1 MSASLPRKKLPIG
14 IQNFAKLREENC
26 YYVDKTPF
34 ACRLV
39 EEGSYY
45 FLSRPRRFGKS
56 LFVDTLKELFEG
68 NQSLFKGLYA
78 EKHWDWS
85 KKHPVLRFSFGDG
98 GIDSRETLEKEL
110 RIQLTRH
117 AERLDLAGES
127 LEEGTPRLRTL
138 VRAAHEKYGQRVV
151 ILVDEY
157 DKPIL
162 DHIEDA
168 PLAQIMRNGLS
179 DFYSAIKEL
188 DPHLK
193 FALLTGVSKFSK
205 VNLFS
210 KLNNLND
217 ITLDE
222 PYSAIC
228 GYTDRDVDTVFAPEL
243 EGLNREKIRLWYNG
257 YNWTGESV
265 YNPFDL
271 LLLFQKRVFQPFWYE
286 TGSPSFLLKVL
297 RNRPTFLP
305 DLSRTLA
312 SYDLLSTFE
321 VANIGT
327 EALLFQTGYLTIQ
340 SVKYQGVQPRYLM
353 GYPNLEVKTSLL
365 EALMRDW
372 TPHEAR
378 ASKRMPEAYDLI
390 EANDLE
396 GLRKLLTSFYESIPN
411 EWYKKNP
418 IAQYEGYY
426 ASVFYAF
433 FASLGLEVHAEK
445 SSNAGRLDMEVLIE
459 NRALIFEFKVVDDE
473 PEGKALAQ
481 ILEKG
486 YDRAHRAAGREV
498 TCIGVEFSKEKRRIV
513 AWEMA

>member
-1 MSASLPRKKLPIG
+1 MSPSLPRKKLPIG
-14 IQNFAKLREENC
+14 IQNFAKLREEDC

-34 ACRLV
+34 ACRLA

-68 NQSLFKGLYA
+68 NKALFKGLHA
-78 EKHWDWS
+78 EEHWDWS
-85 KKHPVLRFSFGDG
+85 KKHPVLRFSFGEG
-98 GIDSRETLEKEL
+98 VEDSHASLAANIQEQLENTADRLGVRETS
-110 RIQLTRH
+110 TR
-117 AERLDLAGES
+117 EGSLSLA
-127 LEEGTPRLRTL
+127 RV
-138 VRAAHEKYGQRVV
+138 VRAAHEKFGQRVV

-162 DHIEDA
+162 DYIEQ
-168 PLAQIMRNGLS
+168 PELAGQMRDTLS
-179 DFYSAIKEL
+179 LFYSAIKEL
-188 DPHLK
+188 DPYLK
-193 FALLTGVSKFSK
+193 FVLLTGVSKFSK

-243 EGLNREKIRLWYNG
+243 IGFEREKIRMWYNG
-257 YNWTGESV
+257 YNWSGESV
-265 YNPFDL
+265 YNPFDV
-271 LLLFQKRVFQPFWYE
+271 LLLFQKRVFRPYWYE
-286 TGSPSFLLKVL
+286 TGNPSFLLKVL
-297 RNRPTFLP
+297 RNRPAFLP
-305 DLSRTLA
+305 DLTQTLA
-312 SYDLLSTFE
+312 SYDLLSTFDVE
-321 VANIGT
+321 NIGT

-340 SVKYQGVQPRYLM
+340 SVKYQGVQQRYLM
-353 GYPNLEVKTSLL
+353 DYANLEVKTSLL

-390 EANDLE
+390 EANDLD
-396 GLRKLLTSFYESIPN
+396 GLRQLLCAFYASIPN

-445 SSNAGRLDMEVLIE
+445 SSNAGRLDMEVLIDD
-459 NRALIFEFKVVDDE
+459 RALIFEFKVVDDE

-486 YDRAHRAAGREV
+486 YDRAHRDAGREV
-498 TCIGVEFSKEKRRIV
+498 TCIGVEFSKEKRHIV
-513 AWEMA
+513 GWEMA

>member
-1 MSASLPRKKLPIG
+1 MSSSLPRKKLPIG
-14 IQNFAKLREENC
+14 IQNFAKLREEDC

-68 NQSLFKGLYA
+68 NKALFQGLHA
-78 EKHWDWS
+78 EDHWDWS
-85 KKHPVLRFSFGDG
+85 KTHPVLRFSFGEG
-98 GIDSRETLEKEL
+98 VRETPEHLRQDIREQLLEHSRRLGVDARNLEGEEL
-110 RIQLTRH
+110 SLR
-117 AERLDLAGES
+117 RLVKS
-127 LEEGTPRLRTL
+127 
-138 VRAAHEKYGQRVV
+138 AHEKFGQRVV

-162 DHIEDA
+162 DYIEDA
-168 PLAQIMRNGLS
+168 ALAGRMRDTLS
-179 DFYSAIKEL
+179 LFYSAIKEL
-188 DPHLK
+188 DPYLK
-193 FALLTGVSKFSK
+193 FVLLTGVSKFSK

-228 GYTDRDVDTVFAPEL
+228 GYTDHDVDTVFAPEL
-243 EGLNREKIRLWYNG
+243 IGFEREKIRMWYNG
-257 YNWTGESV
+257 YNWSGESV
-265 YNPFDL
+265 YNPFDV
-271 LLLFQKRVFQPFWYE
+271 LLLFQKRVFRPYWYE
-286 TGSPSFLLKVL
+286 TGNPSFLLKVL
-297 RNRPTFLP
+297 RNRSTFLP
-305 DLSRTLA
+305 DLTQTLA
-312 SYDLLSTFE
+312 SYDLLSTFDVE
-321 VANIGT
+321 NIGT

-340 SVKYQGVQPRYLM
+340 SIKYQGVQQRYLM

-372 TPHEAR
+372 TPYQAR

-390 EANDLE
+390 EANDLD
-396 GLRKLLTSFYESIPN
+396 GLRQLLSAFYESIPY

-459 NRALIFEFKVVDDE
+459 NRALIFEFKVVDNE

-486 YDRAHRAAGREV
+486 YDRAHREAGREV
-498 TCIGVEFSKEKRRIV
+498 TCIGVEFSKEKRHIV

>member
-1 MSASLPRKKLPIG
+1 MSTTLPRKKLPIG
-14 IQNFAKLREENC
+14 IQNFAKLREEGC

-78 EKHWDWS
+78 DKNWDWS
-85 KKHPVLRFSFGDG
+85 KKHPVLRFSFGEGVEGSQASLATNIQEQLENTADRLG
-98 GIDSRETLEKEL
+98 VREASMREGSLSLARVVIAAYEKF
-110 RIQLTRH
+110 
-117 AERLDLAGES
+117 
-127 LEEGTPRLRTL
+127 
-138 VRAAHEKYGQRVV
+138 GQRVV

-162 DHIEDA
+162 DYIENKELAGQMRDA
-168 PLAQIMRNGLS
+168 LS
-179 DFYSAIKEL
+179 LFYSAIKEL
-188 DPHLK
+188 DAHLK
-193 FALLTGVSKFSK
+193 FVLLTGVSKFSK

-217 ITLDE
+217 ITLDQ

-243 EGLNREKIRLWYNG
+243 EGLDREKVRQWYNG

-265 YNPFDL
+265 YNPFDV

-305 DLSRTLA
+305 DLSQTLA
-312 SYDLLSTFE
+312 SYDLLSTFD
-321 VANIGT
+321 VDNIST

-340 SVKYQGVQPRYLM
+340 SIKYQGVQPRYLM
-353 GYPNLEVKTSLL
+353 DYPNLEVKTSLL

-372 TPHEAR
+372 TPHVAQ
-378 ASKRMPEAYDLI
+378 ASKRMPEAYDLM
-390 EANDLE
+390 EANDLD
-396 GLRKLLTSFYESIPN
+396 GLRQLLSAFYESIPN

-445 SSNAGRLDMEVLIE
+445 SSNAGRLDMEILIE

-473 PEGKALAQ
+473 AEGKALTQ

-486 YDRAHRAAGREV
+486 YDRAHREAGREV
-498 TCIGVEFSKEKRRIV
+498 HCIGVEFSREHRRIV
-513 AWEMA
+513 GWEMG